1 MKIHAHFESRSSDCD
16 GTYDRSHVLVP
27 NDDERAGEDKDNWF
41 GDIEFHNRVV
51 ASVVNTYSIHAS
63 GSLSVDRNND
73 GTVTLQ
79 WDEGTE
85 EGGISTTVRI
95 CEDESCDTGEEPT
108 FRDHTA
114 ERAGY

>member
-1 MKIHAHFESRSSDCD
+1 MKIHAHFSTRSSDCD
-16 GTYDRSHVLVP
+16 GTYDRTYTVTP
-27 NDDERAGEDKDNWF
+27 NDDERASEF
-41 GDIEFHNRVV
+41 GDIEFHDRVV
-51 ASVVNTYSIHAS
+51 ASVVNAYSILAS
-63 GSLSVDRNND
+63 GRLSVEKRDD

-85 EGGISTTVRI
+85 EGGIATTATL
-95 CEDESCDTGEEPT
+95 CEDETCDVDDEPT

>member
-16 GTYDRSHVLVP
+16 GTYDRTYVLAP
-27 NDDERAGEDKDNWF
+27 SDEERASEF

-51 ASVVNTYSIHAS
+51 GSIVNTYSILLA
-63 GSLSVDRNND
+63 GSLHVHKFEDGSVRLEW
-73 GTVTLQ
+73 TEQ
-79 WDEGTE
+79 TE
-85 EGGISTTVRI
+85 EGGIATTVTL
-95 CEDESCDTGEEPT
+95 CEDETCDVDDEPT